1 MYPWK
6 IICTLLWHGLRYIKQ
21 QRYWPF
27 ESDGS
32 LSWVADL
39 SWPQPAAARGGASA
53 PARDEVGLQQS
64 ERCIVAARPSVS
76 ERPSPFGFAEENSHK
91 ESGEQVFIRRKMCT
105 VHVDRHAGGLRESR
119 PRDSLSDVMG
129 RFLQV
134 SPGQSFWLAWFRV
147 RIWYVSR
154 SSHMCTHVS

>member
-1 MYPWK
+1 MALRREWL
-6 IICTLLWHGLRYIKQ
+6 TSAGLSLQ
-21 QRYWPF
+21 QL
-27 ESDGS
+27 EAGLQS
-32 LSWVADL
+32 
-39 SWPQPAAARGGASA
+39 

-64 ERCIVAARPSVS
+64 ERCTVAARPSVS

-134 SPGQSFWLAWFRV
+134 SPGRSF
-147 RIWYVSR
+147 
-154 SSHMCTHVS
+154 